1 MLPAQH
7 LVARKKI
14 LAHEAEEAGVGVE
27 EVEEAGEEEGVI
39 EGGGTKRLSRPPQPL
54 MTNKR
59 G

>member
-1 MLPAQH
+1 